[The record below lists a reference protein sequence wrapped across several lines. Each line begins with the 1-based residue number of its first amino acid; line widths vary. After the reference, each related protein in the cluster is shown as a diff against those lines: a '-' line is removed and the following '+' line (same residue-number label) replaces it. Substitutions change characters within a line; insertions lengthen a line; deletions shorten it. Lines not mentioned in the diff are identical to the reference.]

1 MSPHPLN
8 SESFRDWAHDEDSG
22 EGHQSNASFTDWL
35 NDEIKEH
42 GDIPLSEWGQK
53 EKQEVEHHFG
63 AFSLKKS
70 PLKIPCQRCGAK
82 GYQTSRIPNTQCEK
96 CKKWVHNCC
105 LFPTYD
111 SEGADLMTCQDC
123 AENFATENPYSHDED
138 FRGEDFRKNWIH
150 LQGVGRVTA
159 VRAETLKSGDWIGW
173 DRGYSSQ
180 VVSIKPK
187 GKDFL
192 YITIKPKINRF
203 TNYHPKHQ
211 QGKEQT
217 LLKKRTTMLHR
228 ITPRMLGHWRA
239 EDFNAYG
246 FGDSEGPPILG
257 KYSLRDL
264 IDSAAGPQ
272 GRLSYDESSS
282 WDYLRD
288 YWAESKAKPSYSP
301 SANLKIGATMADE
314 MKTMKSIAVL
324 GGALLIGYHWDKIM
338 DMGKSLLGGFSAENR
353 IARREIEEAAHYN
366 IGEVNFQGGEGGL
379 PANEEAPAPVKYDY
393 NPVAGP
399 TQQVFDPSTMPS
411 DVFKE
416 F

>member
-1 MSPHPLN
+1 MSWL
-8 SESFRDWAHDEDSG
+8 ETFR
-22 EGHQSNASFTDWL
+22 
-35 NDEIKEH
+35 
-42 GDIPLSEWGQK
+42 
-53 EKQEVEHHFG
+53 
-63 AFSLKKS
+63 LKKS
-70 PLKIPCQRCGAK
+70 PLKLPCERCGAK
-82 GYQTSRIPNTQCEK
+82 GYQKSGLPNTQCEK

-111 SEGADLMTCQDC
+111 AEGEDLLTCQDC
-123 AENFATENPYSHDED
+123 AENFATENPYSPADWGNYIGWEEDED
-138 FRGEDFRKNWIH
+138 FKGEDFGKDWIR

-180 VVSIKPK
+180 VVSVQPK
-187 GKDFL
+187 GKNFL
-192 YITIKPKINRF
+192 AITIKPKTNRF
-203 TNYHPKHQ
+203 TSYHPKHER
-211 QGKEQT
+211 GKERVII
-217 LLKKRTTMLHR
+217 KNRATMVHK
-228 ITPRMLGHWRA
+228 IIPRMLKHWRA
-239 EDFNAYG
+239 ENFNAYG
-246 FGDSEGPPILG
+246 FGEPEGSPILG
-257 KYSLRDL
+257 GYSLRDL

-272 GRLSYDESSS
+272 GRLTYDESSS

-301 SANLKIGATMADE
+301 SANLKLGATMADE
-314 MKTMKSIAVL
+314 MKTMKSLAVL
-324 GGALLIGYHWDKIM
+324 GGALLIGYHWDKVM

-353 IARREIEEAAHYN
+353 IAHREVAAASHYG
-366 IGEVNFQGGEGGL
+366 IGEVDFQGGEDGL
-379 PANEEAPAPVKYDY
+379 PANEQAPAPVKYDY